1 MLNSTFSRTGI
12 LFVLSA
18 PSGAGK
24 TTLTTSLRQK
34 PDFVYAVSCTT
45 RPPRPG
51 EIDGEDYIFISE
63 DDFATRVAANE
74 FLEHAEVHGRRY
86 GTLKETVLTQ
96 LRAGVD
102 VLIDIDTTGA
112 ANIRACDDPIIRDAL
127 ADIFIM
133 PPSLDELRRRLTK
146 RGTETEDQIEVRIA
160 NAASEMRH
168 WRSYRYTLI
177 SESMEEDIQKFRAVM
192 RAERYLSHRLAE
204 VPAIHPAAP

>member
-1 MLNSTFSRTGI
+1 MNSSFTRTGI

-45 RPPRPG
+45 RPPRAG
-51 EIDGEDYIFISE
+51 EVPGEDYIFLTE
-63 DDFATRVAANE
+63 EDFAQRADAGE

-96 LRAGVD
+96 LQAGVD
-102 VLIDIDTTGA
+102 VLIDIDTAGA
-112 ANIRACDDPIIRDAL
+112 ANIRACADPLIQAAL

-133 PPSLDELRRRLTK
+133 PPSLEELGRRLAK
-146 RGTETEDQIEVRIA
+146 RGTETPAQINVRLT
-160 NAASEMRH
+160 NAAAEMRH

-192 RAERYLSHRLAE
+192 RAERYLSRRLSTE
-204 VPAIHPAAP
+204 MLSDD

>member
-1 MLNSTFSRTGI
+1 MLNSSFTRSGI

-51 EIDGEDYIFISE
+51 EIPGEDYIFLTE
-63 DDFATRVAANE
+63 DDFARRVEAGE

-86 GTLKETVLTQ
+86 GTLKETVLSQ
-96 LRAGVD
+96 LHAGVD

-112 ANIRACDDPIIRDAL
+112 ASIRACNDPVIQEAL

-133 PPSLDELRRRLTK
+133 PPSLEELGRRLSK
-146 RGTETEDQIEVRIA
+146 RGTETTEQINVRLT

-168 WRSYRYTLI
+168 WRSYRYTII

-192 RAERYLSHRLAE
+192 RAERYLSRRLAQT
-204 VPAIHPAAP
+204 PS